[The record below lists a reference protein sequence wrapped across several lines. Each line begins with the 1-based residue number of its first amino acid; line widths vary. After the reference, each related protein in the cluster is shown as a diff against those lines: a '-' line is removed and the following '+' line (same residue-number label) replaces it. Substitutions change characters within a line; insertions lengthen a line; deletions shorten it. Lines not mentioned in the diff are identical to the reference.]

1 MNKKIITLG
10 VGVFIGMSI
19 VGCDSKD
26 IEENKTKEHSGE
38 NVSYQ
43 EMIIN
48 DARDGVLEL
57 FELYDGCIEA
67 IYKEKDIDGEYKDD
81 IRDSQKEL
89 RQLMRK
95 LENEVNMN
103 DIKDYYSDDKNTY
116 DKLRNKYNQTNRGYK
131 YAEIVTDITKDD
143 AVTDDEAF
151 EWICARELVVSDKP
165 LEDDMMDSYDYSE
178 ILEEYGYSLIDI
190 QDKFDSKYD
199 VVDYK

>member
-1 MNKKIITLG
+1 MNKKIITLS
-10 VGVFIGMSI
+10 VGIFIGMSI
-19 VGCDSKD
+19 IGCSSND
-26 IEENKTKEHSGE
+26 IKENETKKHSRE
-38 NVSYQ
+38 NISYQ

-48 DARDGVLEL
+48 DTRNGILEL
-57 FELYDGCIEA
+57 FELNDKYIEA
-67 IYKEKDIDGEYKDD
+67 IYEGKDVDGEYKDD
-81 IRDSQKEL
+81 IRNSQKEL

-103 DIKDYYSDDKNTY
+103 DIKDYYLDNKNTY

-131 YAEIVTDITKDD
+131 YTKIVTDITKDD
-143 AVTDDEAF
+143 VITDEEAF

-165 LEDDMMDSYDYSE
+165 LEGDTRDSDDYSE
-178 ILEEYGYSLIDI
+178 ILEEYGYSLIDM